1 VKFASNTITAL
12 AIGFLCSGCLRLEHN
27 TTSPGARGVVLDA
40 KTHLPLSGAQV
51 VVSTTVSNSLAHTRP
66 PLVTTGTN
74 GWFCIPAER
83 HWNLIVDYMTERYRA
98 PGGTLII
105 QRAGYVPATVSLWG
119 DIIPLSAQR
128 TNFIDVLLSP
138 IAK

>member
-1 VKFASNTITAL
+1 MKFACNTIAAL

-27 TTSPGARGVVLDA
+27 TTGPGARGVVLDA

-51 VVSTTVSNSLAHTRP
+51 VGSTTGTNALAHAHP

-74 GWFCIPAER
+74 GCFDIPAER

-98 PGGTLII
+98 PGGMLVI
-105 QRAGYVPATVSLWG
+105 QRAGYVPATVPLWG

-138 IAK
+138 ITK